1 MVKVCQRIAAAPA
14 FQNFI
19 LGIILLAGVV
29 VGMQTYEDFEA
40 EHHDL
45 LTLLDRIIL
54 GIFVLEVVIKII
66 AEGKTPWNYFKDPWN
81 IFDFSIVAICLLP
94 IQNSQFIAV
103 LRLARV
109 LRVLKLV
116 SAVPRL
122 QVLVNAVLKSIPSIG
137 YVFLLGLLHFY
148 IYGCMATF
156 LFSDNDPL
164 HFRNLQT
171 SMLSLFR
178 AVTLEDW
185 TDLMY
190 INMYGSANYGYDA
203 TTYAAL
209 EQLGIARNEITST
222 AHPVLASVFFVSF
235 ILTGAMIV
243 LNLFVGVMLTGMDD
257 ARKETELAEAIKRKA
272 SENTDIKQELIQME
286 KQLQEMS
293 QKLSQNLLILSRKAE
308 ENSEKI
314 NTMLDNDK
322 R

>member
-1 MVKVCQRIAAAPA
+1 MCIR
-14 FQNFI
+14 
-19 LGIILLAGVV
+19 
-29 VGMQTYEDFEA
+29 
-40 EHHDL
+40 
-45 LTLLDRIIL
+45 DR
-54 GIFVLEVVIKII
+54 
-66 AEGKTPWNYFKDPWN
+66 
-81 IFDFSIVAICLLP
+81 
-94 IQNSQFIAV
+94 
-103 LRLARV
+103 
-109 LRVLKLV
+109 
-116 SAVPRL
+116 
-122 QVLVNAVLKSIPSIG
+122 VNAVLKSIPSIG

-190 INMYGSANYGYDA
+190 INMYGSATYGYDA

-272 SENTDIKQELIQME
+272 SENTDINK
-286 KQLQEMS
+286 
-293 QKLSQNLLILSRKAE
+293 
-308 ENSEKI
+308 NSFRWKT
-314 NTMLDNDK
+314 NSK
-322 R
+322 K

>member
-1 MVKVCQRIAAAPA
+1 MVKVCQHIAAAPA

-29 VGMQTYEDFEA
+29 VGMQTYKDFEA

-94 IQNSQFIAV
+94 IQNSQFVAV

-122 QVLVNAVLKSIPSIG
+122 QVLVNAVL
-137 YVFLLGLLHFY
+137 
-148 IYGCMATF
+148 
-156 LFSDNDPL
+156 
-164 HFRNLQT
+164 
-171 SMLSLFR
+171 
-178 AVTLEDW
+178 
-185 TDLMY
+185 
-190 INMYGSANYGYDA
+190 
-203 TTYAAL
+203 
-209 EQLGIARNEITST
+209 TST

-257 ARKETELAEAIKRKA
+257 ARKETELAEAAKRKA
-272 SENTDIKQELIQME
+272 SEDTDIKQELIQME

-293 QKLSQNLLILSRKAE
+293 QKLSQNLLILSQKAE
-308 ENSEKI
+308 ENSDKI
-314 NTMLDNDK
+314 NKMLSKDDK
-322 R
+322 

>member
-1 MVKVCQRIAAAPA
+1 
-14 FQNFI
+14 
-19 LGIILLAGVV
+19 
-29 VGMQTYEDFEA
+29 
-40 EHHDL
+40 
-45 LTLLDRIIL
+45 
-54 GIFVLEVVIKII
+54 
-66 AEGKTPWNYFKDPWN
+66 
-81 IFDFSIVAICLLP
+81 
-94 IQNSQFIAV
+94 
-103 LRLARV
+103 
-109 LRVLKLV
+109 
-116 SAVPRL
+116 
-122 QVLVNAVLKSIPSIG
+122 
-137 YVFLLGLLHFY
+137 
-148 IYGCMATF
+148 MATF

-257 ARKETELAEAIKRKA
+257 ARKETELAEAAKRKA
-272 SENTDIKQELIQME
+272 SEDTDIKQELIQME

-293 QKLSQNLLILSRKAE
+293 QKLSQNLLILSQKAE
-308 ENSEKI
+308 ENSDKI
-314 NTMLDNDK
+314 NKMLSKDDK
-322 R
+322 